1 MPKTVVT
8 TVTTLAAVRDLTT
21 LATVKDTL
29 SIAGTADDAFLS
41 RAISQCSAAIEQ
53 ACNRVFALE
62 TVQDTVFPGR
72 VSALQLSRW
81 PVVSVIS
88 VTEDGEALIAGTGFT
103 TDAAVGRLIR
113 MDTDGTPRPWRAIQ
127 VAVTYQAGYVLPGD
141 VSGAARTL
149 PFDIEDATLRLVVAR
164 YAERRR
170 DPFIK
175 SEEVAGVGRID
186 YIVGNPA
193 AGDGNLP
200 PDVADIVRNYRVPVI
215 G

>member
-1 MPKTVVT
+1 MSVIT
-8 TVTTLAAVRDLTT
+8 AVIVPASTRDLTT
-21 LATVKDTL
+21 LAVVKDTL
-29 SIAGTADDAFLS
+29 SIAGTADDGFLS

-53 ACNRVFALE
+53 ACNRIFTLE
-62 TVQDTVFPGR
+62 TVEDTVFLGR
-72 VSALQLSRW
+72 DGGGSALQLSRW
-81 PVVSVIS
+81 PVVSLVS
-88 VTEDGEALIAGTGFT
+88 VTEDGYALVAGQAVTV
-103 TDAAVGRLIR
+103 DAMLGRLIR
-113 MDTDGTPRPWRAIQ
+113 LDGDGGPCSWRAGRV
-127 VAVTYQAGYVLPGD
+127 VATYQAGFPIV
-141 VSGAARTL
+141 
-149 PFDIEDATLRLVVAR
+149 PFDIEDATLRLVAAR

-200 PDVADIVRNYRVPVI
+200 PDVADIVGNYRVPVI